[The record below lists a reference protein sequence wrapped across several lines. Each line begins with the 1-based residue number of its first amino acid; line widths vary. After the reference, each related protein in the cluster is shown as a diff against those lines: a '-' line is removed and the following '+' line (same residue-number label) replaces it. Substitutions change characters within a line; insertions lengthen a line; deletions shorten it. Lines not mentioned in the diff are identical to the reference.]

1 MSKIVFIVT
10 GAHSIANVS
19 DIVARERYV
28 EYMIALNKVFT
39 YDKPVYGVLSEYN
52 QGDKNC
58 PPFDIFS
65 MKKLIKLPVS
75 FLQNAKTKSQREFLS
90 IKELIGDIQLEEDT
104 FIIKLSGRYTIMKDT
119 LYNLVDTYKNDINV
133 NAIICT
139 PPEQPKLF
147 IQQYTFFF
155 ALRWKFFKEFFE
167 LPLSYLGSKNIERA
181 MIEFYEER
189 NLIGSIVRI
198 DKLDVLANINNEN
211 KFQIF

>member
-28 EYMIALNKVFT
+28 EYMIALHKVFT
-39 YDKPVYGVLSEYN
+39 YDKPVYGVLSEYSA
-52 QGDKNC
+52 GDKHS
-58 PPFDIFS
+58 PPFDTFL
-65 MKKLIKLPVS
+65 MEKLLKLPVS

-90 IKELIGDIQLEEDT
+90 IKELISDIQLDEDT

-119 LYNLVDTYKNDINV
+119 LYNLVEIYKNDVNI

-139 PPEQPKLF
+139 PPEQP

-167 LPLSYLGSKNIERA
+167 LPLSYLGTKNIERA
-181 MIEFYEER
+181 MIKFYEEKK
-189 NLIGSIVRI
+189 LIGSIVRI

-211 KFQIF
+211 KFQIY